1 MSVKVV
7 TVVKDDLFG
16 LKRTEHSI
24 REQSNIVSW
33 VLVTPNDGS
42 QTHEYAQQLKSAGIA
57 KAIIPDQ
64 GSGVYAAMNQAV
76 AEITEGEWLWFL
88 NAGDE
93 FATINTYELVSKYAQ
108 DSINSWIY
116 GGHYLGSKDGK
127 ILGEVKTP
135 SQFRISNQLFAKKY
149 VSHQST
155 IFRAKFLRDL
165 GGFQNHLK
173 IAADWDLMVRASL
186 VDPGLRI
193 PEILSTFYMGGL
205 STESRQQ
212 GNRELFQIRKLYLGR
227 KYTLKNYWWFG
238 YRWIRNGIVQN
249 LEGVSIQLTDRIRT
263 IRLSIRNFTR
273 R

>member
-1 MSVKVV
+1 LSVKVV

-93 FATINTYELVSKYAQ
+93 FATVNTYQLVSKYAQ

>member
-1 MSVKVV
+1 MGVV

-16 LKRTEHSI
+16 LKRTEHSVL
-24 REQSNIVSW
+24 EQSSSVSW
-33 VLVTPNDGS
+33 ILVTPNDGS
-42 QTHEYAQQLKSAGIA
+42 ETDEYAQQLKLAGIA
-57 KAIIPDQ
+57 TEIIPDQ

-76 AEITEGEWLWFL
+76 AEISEVEWLWFL

-93 FATINTYELVSKYAQ
+93 FATVNTYELVSKYAQ

-116 GGHYLGSKDGK
+116 GGHYLGSKGGK

-135 SQFRISNQLFAKKY
+135 SQFRISNQLFTKKC

-193 PEILSTFYMGGL
+193 PETLSIFYMGGL

-227 KYTLKNYWWFG
+227 KYILKNYCWFG
-238 YRWIRNGIVQN
+238 YRWIRNAIVQN
-249 LEGVSIQLTDRIRT
+249 LEGVSIHLTDNIRT
-263 IRLSIRNFTR
+263 LRLRIRNFVR